1 MEANIENIK
10 NFWNNNPLYYG
21 EVPYEIGSKEYFD
34 QIREI
39 FIKDLFPG
47 EFDERIIPK
56 NIKSSKILDLGSGPG
71 LYTRI
76 LYEYGCRDL
85 YSADLTPQANKLVEM
100 LCDTFKYNG
109 VKICNE
115 NAEKLTFDDNFFDH
129 VHCSGVIHHTEN
141 PNECYREI
149 SRVLKKN
156 GTAVIGVYYY
166 NFILRNWRILQPL
179 VNSISY
185 LQPNLKGRG
194 RGGIFKIKDVSE
206 VIRLFDGESN
216 PKGIA
221 YRKNE
226 IISILNEYFKIED
239 TYLHYFPMRTLNIK
253 LPNYIHRFLDSNFG
267 FMIYLNCIKK

>member
-1 MEANIENIK
+1 MEAYIENIK
-10 NFWNNNPLYYG
+10 NFWNSNPLYYG

-149 SRVLKKN
+149 SRVLKN

-166 NFILRNWRILQPL
+166 NFILRNWKILQPH
-179 VNSISY
+179 SK
-185 LQPNLKGRG
+185 LQ
-194 RGGIFKIKDVSE
+194 
-206 VIRLFDGESN
+206 
-216 PKGIA
+216 
-221 YRKNE
+221 
-226 IISILNEYFKIED
+226 
-239 TYLHYFPMRTLNIK
+239 
-253 LPNYIHRFLDSNFG
+253 
-267 FMIYLNCIKK
+267 